1 MVLPRR
7 PNLAKL
13 SGPMETSNPPLP
25 LALPPR
31 PRGVSATRWF
41 YDALRDAILSG
52 RLALGARLP
61 TTRELAR
68 EYGVARGTVVSA
80 FESLKAEGYVHA
92 TVGSGTYVACVLPET
107 RFVAPRPRAIARPVG
122 GPPRRRLTAFARR
135 LDPLF
140 GYAEG
145 PTPAFRLGQPALDLF

>member
-1 MVLPRR
+1 
-7 PNLAKL
+7 
-13 SGPMETSNPPLP
+13 
-25 LALPPR
+25 
-31 PRGVSATRWF
+31 
-41 YDALRDAILSG
+41 
-52 RLALGARLP
+52 
-61 TTRELAR
+61 
-68 EYGVARGTVVSA
+68 
-80 FESLKAEGYVHA
+80 EGYVHA

-145 PTPAFRLGQPALDLF
+145 PTPAFRLGQPPLDLFPVTLWAQIASRAHRMATVRQLLFCDAMGYGPLREAVADYLVTSRGVKCEPGQVAIMAGTLDALHLSARLLVEPGGRAAMESPG